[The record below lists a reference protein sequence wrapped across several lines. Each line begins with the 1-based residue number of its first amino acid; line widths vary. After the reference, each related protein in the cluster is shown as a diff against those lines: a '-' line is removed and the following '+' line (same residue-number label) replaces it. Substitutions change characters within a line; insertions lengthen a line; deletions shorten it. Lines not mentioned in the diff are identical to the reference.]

1 MRKLLRAMAK
11 SEMERRGY
19 SKVNRRMSEGRWRDV
34 LGVYPG
40 FLGKKRQ
47 RPGSKQPILTYPAPR
62 GRYRGIVRGR

>member
-19 SKVNRRMSEGRWRDV
+19 SKVNRRMSGGRWRDV

-47 RPGSKQPILTYPAPR
+47 RPGS
-62 GRYRGIVRGR
+62 